1 MGAKARSPV
10 PCLVAGKVQCM
21 TAPKLSNLTE
31 QDKIQLAAELDG
43 GERDGCEFDQFRWKR
58 GTETYV
64 GDFNYFTSYD
74 AIIPLIQ
81 KQDYGVQEAIWT
93 STKNIWWGLTP
104 SQLLD
109 ALLIAT
115 GKATI

>member
-1 MGAKARSPV
+1 
-10 PCLVAGKVQCM
+10 M
-21 TAPKLSNLTE
+21 TAPKLSDLTE
-31 QDKIQLAAELDG
+31 HDKIRLAAELDG
-43 GERDGCEFDQFRWKR
+43 WRFDTGVYVCGEQGIINAIRPDGESMWEFASTKIERVLRCVPD
-58 GTETYV
+58 Y
-64 GDFNYFTSYD
+64 NTSYD
-74 AIIPLIQ
+74 AIIPPIQ

-109 ALLIAT
+109 ALLVAT